1 MALKDFVSKGIRPDE
16 TSRARPAA
24 PIVEAASPAPTAAS
38 AQRSSPPVAFLDAS
52 VGFTGTIRCRESIR
66 IDGRCEGE
74 LYCEASVIIGEQGVL
89 RMSIEADSVAI
100 AGEVNG
106 NITARRKIT
115 LEPTARV
122 NGNLCTPGI
131 VIQEGA
137 KLEGRI
143 VIGSEDAPAKSAG
156 TQSAAKERTAPA
168 ESVPAPPRK
177 PPTPSAPPPT
187 S

>member
-1 MALKDFVSKGIRPDE
+1 MALKDFVSKGIRPE
-16 TSRARPAA
+16 GTSTAGPAPPIAGAA
-24 PIVEAASPAPTAAS
+24 PTSGPL
-38 AQRSSPPVAFLDAS
+38 QRGSPPVALLDAS
-52 VGFTGTIRCRESIR
+52 FEFTGTIRCRESIR

-74 LYCEASVIIGEQGVL
+74 LYCEASVIIGEPAVL

-143 VIGSEDAPAKSAG
+143 VIGSEEAPADSAKA
-156 TQSAAKERTAPA
+156 QPAAEQRTAPA
-168 ESVPAPPRK
+168 ESVAAPPRK
-177 PPTPSAPPPT
+177 PPTPSAPPPP

>member
-1 MALKDFVSKGIRPDE
+1 MALKDFVSKGIRPE
-16 TSRARPAA
+16 GTTTASSAP
-24 PIVEAASPAPTAAS
+24 PIVESVRPTPSPRSASPAAL
-38 AQRSSPPVAFLDAS
+38 LDAS
-52 VGFTGTIRCRESIR
+52 VEFTGTMRCRESIR

-74 LYCEASVIIGEQGVL
+74 LYCEATVIVGEQAVL

-115 LEPTARV
+115 LEPTALV
-122 NGNLCTPGI
+122 NGNLITPGI

-143 VIGSEDAPAKSAG
+143 VIGSEGAAAKSAG
-156 TQSAAKERTAPA
+156 AQPAAVERAAPA
-168 ESVPAPPRK
+168 QPAPASPRK

>member
-1 MALKDFVSKGIRPDE
+1 MALKDFVTKSIRPEE
-16 TSRARPAA
+16 TSTASPAA
-24 PIVEAASPAPTAAS
+24 PVVESSRPTS
-38 AQRSSPPVAFLDAS
+38 GPRSSPPAALLDAS
-52 VGFTGTIRCRESIR
+52 VEFTGTIRCRESIR

-74 LYCEASVIIGEQGVL
+74 LYCEAAVIIGEQAVL
-89 RMSIEADSVAI
+89 HMSIEADSVAI

-122 NGNLCTPGI
+122 SGNLSTPGI

-143 VIGSEDAPAKSAG
+143 VIGSESAAAKSAG
-156 TQSAAKERTAPA
+156 AQPAAAERAAPAQSASA
-168 ESVPAPPRK
+168 SSRK